1 MTQVPSVREALQLVV
16 PEDRL
21 RSARELPN
29 AFQGE
34 PNVSKFL
41 AARKATY
48 CLGGPHVRQFASA
61 LLVDTQ
67 GPKDDTKRAKQDASL
82 KETRFK
88 FVMFQ
93 PHVAVDVLNQS
104 SLAERRMIPSGVVQM
119 QPWASIP
126 ASEVQYS

>member
-41 AARKATY
+41 AARKAY

-67 GPKDDTKRAKQDASL
+67 GPKEDTKRAKQDASL

-104 SLAERRMIPSGVVQM
+104 SLAERRMIPSRVVQM